1 MRGRLALLGP
11 ASISVA
17 VLVAAAV
24 AAASAS
30 AASPPAR
37 PLALW
42 QRWSRAHAAGR
53 TSFTALA
60 TVFMEA
66 GPREVLIN
74 GTRYEMGM
82 TVFASPGGGSS
93 EPPFADVDLERT
105 APRAHPTAFQ
115 LHDYSLAPT
124 SGTTFSFDRNTLAT
138 SFDLGTTIAPSQLA
152 GTFTATSPV
161 SKRRCTLI
169 TGGHGYLRQAGGT
182 MGYSPFSVATPTSPF
197 FGTLT
202 AGPVRAGEAFD
213 PGCRGVVVIH
223 FLQPLIAG
231 GPRAAHRLHPC
242 AGRET
247 VSTATAT
254 EEWTFDK
261 VYGKRRTDE
270 IAATGTDPNTQ
281 PVDAD
286 SHAIIG
292 ETPGYDLPLPT
303 HNASG
308 ATAKVFSAGNPFMS
322 GGAVF
327 TSTHGPEATGG
338 HKCVALGTTRSFT
351 TLRYV
356 GQLAPNANALTA
368 AFDTGSVTLTARK
381 ATLTLRQYH

>member
-1 MRGRLALLGP
+1 MRGRLALFGR
-11 ASISVA
+11 ASIWAA
-17 VLVAAAV
+17 VLLAAGV
-24 AAASAS
+24 SAASAS

-53 TSFTALA
+53 PSFTALA
-60 TVFMEA
+60 AVFMEA
-66 GPREVLIN
+66 GPREVMIN
-74 GTRYEMGM
+74 GTRYEMGI
-82 TVFASPGGGSS
+82 TVFATPGGGSS
-93 EPPFADVDLERT
+93 EPPFGEVDLERP
-105 APRAHPTAFQ
+105 APRTHPTAFQ
-115 LHDYSLAPT
+115 VHAYSFAPT
-124 SGTTFSFDRNTLAT
+124 SGTTFSFDRDSLAT
-138 SFDLGTTIAPSQLA
+138 SFDLGGTIAPSQFA

-161 SKRRCTLI
+161 SKRRCTLV
-169 TGGHGYLRQAGGT
+169 TGGHGYLRQAAGT
-182 MGYSPFSVATPTSPF
+182 MSYSPFSIVTPTSPF

-202 AGPVRAGEAFD
+202 AGPVKAGEAFD
-213 PGCRGVVVIH
+213 PGCRGFVVIH

-231 GPRAAHRLHPC
+231 GARAARHLHRC

-247 VSTATAT
+247 VSTASAT

-261 VYGKRRTDE
+261 VYGKHRTDE
-270 IAATGTDPNTQ
+270 IAATGTNPNTQ
-281 PVDAD
+281 PVDAE

-303 HNASG
+303 HSASG

-327 TSTHGPEATGG
+327 TSTHGPAITGG
-338 HKCVALGTTRSFT
+338 HKCVALGMTRRFT

-356 GQLAPNANALTA
+356 GQLAPNANVLTA

-381 ATLTLRQYH
+381 ATLILRQYH

>member
-1 MRGRLALLGP
+1 MRGHLALLGR

-115 LHDYSLAPT
+115 LHDYSFAPT

-152 GTFTATSPV
+152 GTFTATT
-161 SKRRCTLI
+161 RD
-169 TGGHGYLRQAGGT
+169 
-182 MGYSPFSVATPTSPF
+182 
-197 FGTLT
+197 
-202 AGPVRAGEAFD
+202 AGE
-213 PGCRGVVVIH
+213 
-223 FLQPLIAG
+223 
-231 GPRAAHRLHPC
+231 
-242 AGRET
+242 
-247 VSTATAT
+247 S
-254 EEWTFDK
+254 
-261 VYGKRRTDE
+261 
-270 IAATGTDPNTQ
+270 
-281 PVDAD
+281 
-286 SHAIIG
+286 S
-292 ETPGYDLPLPT
+292 
-303 HNASG
+303 
-308 ATAKVFSAGNPFMS
+308 
-322 GGAVF
+322 
-327 TSTHGPEATGG
+327 
-338 HKCVALGTTRSFT
+338 
-351 TLRYV
+351 
-356 GQLAPNANALTA
+356 
-368 AFDTGSVTLTARK
+368 
-381 ATLTLRQYH
+381 

>member
-1 MRGRLALLGP
+1 MRGRLALLGR

-17 VLVAAAV
+17 VLVAAGI

-42 QRWSRAHAAGR
+42 QRWIRAHAAGR
-53 TSFTALA
+53 PSFTALA

-93 EPPFADVDLERT
+93 EPPFGDVDLERT
-105 APRAHPTAFQ
+105 APRTHPTAFQ
-115 LHDYSLAPT
+115 LHDYSFAPT
-124 SGTTFSFDRNTLAT
+124 SGTTFSFDRDTLAT
-138 SFDLGTTIAPSQLA
+138 SFDLGATIAPSQLA

-169 TGGHGYLRQAGGT
+169 TGGHGYLRQAAGT
-182 MGYSPFSVATPTSPF
+182 MGYSPFSIATPTSPF

-213 PGCRGVVVIH
+213 PGCRGVFVIH
-223 FLQPLIAG
+223 FLQPRLAAQA
-231 GPRAAHRLHPC
+231 RAARRLHRC

-247 VSTATAT
+247 VNTATAT

-261 VYGKRRTDE
+261 VYGKHQTDE

-281 PVDAD
+281 PVDAE
-286 SHAIIG
+286 SHASIG
-292 ETPGYDLPLPT
+292 ETPGYDLPPPT
-303 HNASG
+303 HNATG
-308 ATAKVFSAGNPFMS
+308 ATAKVFSAGNPFLS

-327 TSTHGPEATGG
+327 TSTHGPAITGG
-338 HKCVALGTTRSFT
+338 HKCVALGTTRHFT

-356 GQLAPNANALTA
+356 GQLVPNTNVLTA
-368 AFDTGSVTLTARK
+368 AFDTGSVTLTART
-381 ATLTLRQYH
+381 ATLILRQYH